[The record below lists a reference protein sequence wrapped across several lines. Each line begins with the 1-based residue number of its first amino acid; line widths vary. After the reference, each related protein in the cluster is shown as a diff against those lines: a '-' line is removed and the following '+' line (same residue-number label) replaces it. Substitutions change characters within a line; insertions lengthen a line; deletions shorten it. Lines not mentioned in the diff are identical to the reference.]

1 MFEWRPGFKDRALS
15 KAGET
20 DDANS
25 LEDFLWQVHEYTN
38 EYIRFADT
46 KAAFIVAASTALI
59 GTSISSLIL
68 DSFLR
73 KAPSLWYGSQW
84 LAALGL
90 LLLSISLL
98 LSLWAIKPRLWNK
111 TPIGF
116 IFWESIF
123 GHQSA
128 TKFSENI
135 HKTTAHERTNAIAEH
150 LFTLASVAKRKY
162 AYVDYAIWV
171 GGGGGVLTA
180 IAIFLQHGLKQ

>member
-73 KAPSLWYGSQW
+73 KAPKPLGNK
-84 LAALGL
+84 AAPLEQDAHRVYLLG
-90 LLLSISLL
+90 
-98 LSLWAIKPRLWNK
+98 
-111 TPIGF
+111 
-116 IFWESIF
+116 
-123 GHQSA
+123 
-128 TKFSENI
+128 
-135 HKTTAHERTNAIAEH
+135 EH
-150 LFTLASVAKRKY
+150 LWPS
-162 AYVDYAIWV
+162 I
-171 GGGGGVLTA
+171 GN
-180 IAIFLQHGLKQ
+180 